1 MGWFSRRA
9 RKPGVQRLG
18 PVELALSLTAI
29 TGRGFDGALK
39 SARELSFTVLPL
51 ELFAVGVFA
60 TAWNASRHALVTGLT
75 RAQGRVVM
83 DAYAVLAYC
92 LWINGREGLSKRLP
106 GRLDWADFVRF
117 KQTVDWRQYG
127 VFTEVVRERSAEYGP
142 LAAAS
147 TAGTERGPL
156 EIQLG
161 NAIARH
167 VLGHS
172 TKVGPMESL
181 WCAGLF
187 REIGATVPA
196 ALNNCRYRPDPGR
209 SLPSSTI
216 TVTRS
221 CPARPGAPSPVHG
234 GSGAVRASKQWT
246 IRRRTRSCP

>member
-127 VFTEVVRERSAEYGP
+127 VLQRSSANAP
-142 LAAAS
+142 QS
-147 TAGTERGPL
+147 TALSPRPPPREPN
-156 EIQLG
+156 E
-161 NAIARH
+161 AR
-167 VLGHS
+167 
-172 TKVGPMESL
+172 
-181 WCAGLF
+181 W
-187 REIGATVPA
+187 
-196 ALNNCRYRPDPGR
+196 R
-209 SLPSSTI
+209 SSS
-216 TVTRS
+216 
-221 CPARPGAPSPVHG
+221 GMPSPVTSSATAPRSG
-234 GSGAVRASKQWT
+234 RWSRSGALGSFGR
-246 IRRRTRSCP
+246 

>member
-1 MGWFSRRA
+1 MDAGLRSA
-9 RKPGVQRLG
+9 GQVLADPLDGVALG
-18 PVELALSLTAI
+18 CVHSEEFEPVAQSLGVAHD
-29 TGRGFDGALK
+29 RPQFDGIRRQRQGNLK
-39 SARELSFTVLPL
+39 GHDLAGFQVAGE
-51 ELFAVGVFA
+51 
-60 TAWNASRHALVTGLT
+60 SR
-75 RAQGRVVM
+75 
-83 DAYAVLAYC
+83 AYAVLAYC

-196 ALNNCRYRPDPGR
+196 ALNNCRYRPDPEAEAQAAAAPDEPEGD
-209 SLPSSTI
+209 LILT
-216 TVTRS
+216 
-221 CPARPGAPSPVHG
+221 CGACG
-234 GSGAVRASKQWT
+234 QKNRVRAG
-246 IRRRTRSCP
+246 RRRQDAVCGRCGSPL